1 MNKQRREM
9 LKMCSVLLGAA
20 LSPSIHSAFAA
31 NRESNPL
38 ARDAVLSP
46 SERQTIAVLAEL
58 IIPTTDTPGAIAAGV
73 PEFIVNIVDNWFNE
87 TERHIFLAGLQELER
102 RAMAE
107 EDMPFTEASA
117 RVQTILLREQ
127 EQAAQTY
134 RPPESTKSVFSK
146 EHDPNTPFFTSLKQL
161 VVVGYYTSEVG
172 CKQEQIYVPMPGQYE
187 GNLRYSDFSRRF
199 SS

>member
-1 MNKQRREM
+1 MNKQRREI

-20 LSPSIHSAFAA
+20 LSPSIHSALTADLEPNSA
-31 NRESNPL
+31 TGGAL
-38 ARDAVLSP
+38 LSA

-73 PEFIVNIVDNWFNE
+73 PEFIVDIVDTWFNE
-87 TERHIFLAGLQELER
+87 TERQIFLAGLQELER
-102 RAMAE
+102 RAVAE
-107 EDMPFTEASA
+107 EGVPFSEASEK
-117 RVQTILLREQ
+117 VQTILLREQ

-134 RPPESTKSVFSK
+134 RPPESTKGVFSK

-161 VVVGYYTSEVG
+161 VVVGYYTSEIG

-187 GNLRYSDFSRRF
+187 GNLNYSDFGRRF